1 MKFQQKNL
9 DQTGVA
15 VLSVNGEEKIVPL
28 YSLQP
33 VEEAMQ
39 IADSLK
45 ISRINSSK
53 TGIELTK
60 VTNVDVTNVYVT
72 NNLMETKIEDIIEKY
87 RISHANLPEDYM
99 EELLSGFPYIM
110 GTEPQYKKAYYA

>member
-9 DQTGVA
+9 DQTGIA
-15 VLSVNGEEKIVPL
+15 VILINKNEKVVPL

-33 VEEAMQ
+33 VDEAMQ
-39 IADSLK
+39 IADSM
-45 ISRINSSK
+45 SSSC
-53 TGIELTK
+53 GC
-60 VTNVDVTNVYVT
+60 NADVTNVYVT

-87 RISHANLPEDYM
+87 RVSHDNLPEDYM
-99 EELLSGFPYIM
+99 EELISGFPYIM

>member
-15 VLSVNGEEKIVPL
+15 VLSVNEEEKIVPL

-39 IADSLK
+39 IADSIRDSYK
-45 ISRINSSK
+45 DRY
-53 TGIELTK
+53 
-60 VTNVDVTNVYVT
+60 VNVEIKNVYIT

-87 RISHANLPEDYM
+87 RISYPNTLPEDYM
-99 EELLSGFPYIM
+99 EELLSGFPYIL
-110 GTEPQYKKAYYA
+110 GNEPHFTKAYYA